1 MPKCKN
7 DPNKSYKGTEPS
19 PKGLGWCAHGEKEG
33 KKRKG
38 KDGNQ
43 WIVKKVS
50 NGSKRWVKYKKV
62 STKKLKDNNET
73 EEFNKFLKKR
83 YINYGKDMKLFYKLL
98 NKIAINDKKI
108 HEKVD
113 QRILKNKK
121 KGVENFKI
129 LSKKAVIID
138 PAFSLPTKDKKAFE
152 LGYIYNVDPGE
163 WCGYYHS
170 WITKERPNIVII
182 TNKKYSYPSK
192 SLKYKEGKGMLS
204 VDTGRLALVDLEKY
218 PIEEK
223 KNNKW
228 NNMIYNLIIKKQAG
242 KIDGG
247 YVTSTGWGDGI
258 YKYKI
263 GTKNRKVAQFIIYF
277 M

>member
-7 DPNKSYKGTEPS
+7 DPTRSYKGTEPS
-19 PKGLGWCAHGEKEG
+19 PKGLGYCAHNMKEG
-33 KKRKG
+33 AKKKG
-38 KDGNQ
+38 KDGNM
-43 WIVKKVS
+43 WIIKKVK
-50 NGSKRWVKYKKV
+50 NGSLRWMKFK
-62 STKKLKDNNET
+62 NEN
-73 EEFNKFLKKR
+73 EEFNKLLKKK

-98 NKIAINDKKI
+98 DEIAKNDKKI
-108 HEKVD
+108 DEKVD

-121 KGVENFKI
+121 KRLENFKI
-129 LSKKAVIID
+129 LSKKAVISD
-138 PAFSLPTKDKKAFE
+138 PIYSLPIKDKKNYS
-152 LGYIYNVDPGE
+152 LGYIYNVEPGN

-170 WITKERPNIVII
+170 WITKERPNITVI

-192 SLKYKEGKGMLS
+192 SLKYKNGKGMLPVDSGQMS
-204 VDTGRLALVDLEKY
+204 VVDIEKY

-223 KNNKW
+223 KKDSW
-228 NNMIYNLIIKKQAG
+228 DNMVSNLTIKKQAG

-258 YKYKI
+258 YNYKI
-263 GTKNRKVAQFIIYF
+263 GTKNGKVAQFIIFF